1 MLIAYCILQ
10 PEIMHSL
17 ITSYLLQSREC
28 NLPGIGNLQMI
39 HTPASTDAANN
50 RILLPFER
58 IIFKNQDYSK
68 SHGLVKYIA
77 DKKQIEQSEAEDLLN
92 NFCKEWKEKINAGG
106 KLVFETI
113 GSIQKNVDGIIVF
126 EKENIY
132 NFLQPISVND
142 PYYKTE
148 EPVAIDEE
156 PTVSEVFEEKD
167 EDVVIERSYWG
178 LWALILLA
186 IGSAIF
192 FFHFKDIKL
201 SGSTIG
207 NQHHFTLDPPTATY
221 NFQNK

>member
-1 MLIAYCILQ
+1 MH

-17 ITSYLLQSREC
+17 ITSYLLQSKEC
-28 NLPGIGNLQMI
+28 VLPGIGTLQI
-39 HTPASTDAANN
+39 LHTYATSNTANSL
-50 RILLPFER
+50 LLPPSEK
-58 IIFKNQDYSK
+58 IIFKKEEQSK
-68 SHGLVKYIA
+68 SPCLVKYISA
-77 DKKQIEQSEAEDLLN
+77 KKNIEQSKAEDLLN
-92 NFCKEWKEKINAGG
+92 NFCKEWKEKINAGE
-106 KLVFETI
+106 KLNFETN

-156 PTVSEVFEEKD
+156 PTVSEVFGEKD